1 MFESQTL
8 SGLTSRIFRTH
19 RGCSLLRRPSAC
31 TSPSGGVPVQ
41 ASSKSR
47 FAREHYRS
55 AGGRCLKQL
64 GHQRAQRRCQASPS
78 SVTDSLETLDLTD
91 SDMVHLSLSED
102 SSGSDAML
110 RNNLDEIEQL
120 SANLT
125 LQLAKLTD
133 YTV

>member
-1 MFESQTL
+1 M
-8 SGLTSRIFRTH
+8 
-19 RGCSLLRRPSAC
+19 
-31 TSPSGGVPVQ
+31 
-41 ASSKSR
+41 
-47 FAREHYRS
+47 
-55 AGGRCLKQL
+55 
-64 GHQRAQRRCQASPS
+64 
-78 SVTDSLETLDLTD
+78 TDSLETLDLTD